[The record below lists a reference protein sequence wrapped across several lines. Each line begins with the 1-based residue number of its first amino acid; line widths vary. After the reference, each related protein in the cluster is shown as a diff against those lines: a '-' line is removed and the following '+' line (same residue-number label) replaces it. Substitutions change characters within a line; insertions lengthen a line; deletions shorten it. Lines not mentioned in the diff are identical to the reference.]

1 MVNGAPPKD
10 PAPQIATGTVEIL
23 QQVLAQNQ
31 ELTQLISSKDEKGGS
46 KNNNRL
52 PTPSTRPSQVQPRN
66 PMPTYF
72 GKYFWTHG
80 RGIHKGSNCNSK
92 NPVHKEKTKMET
104 NMDGSNY
111 RCKELQCGTVLKAA
125 KNNDRDILLKSID
138 STLVPPTLMQ

>member
-46 KNNNRL
+46 KKTNRL
-52 PTPSTRPSQVQPRN
+52 PNNSTRPHQVKPCH
-66 PMPTYF
+66 PMPVYF

-80 RGIHKGSNCNSK
+80 RGSHTGGN
-92 NPVHKEKTKMET
+92 
-104 NMDGSNY
+104 
-111 RCKELQCGTVLKAA
+111 
-125 KNNDRDILLKSID
+125 
-138 STLVPPTLMQ
+138 